1 MSFILGVG
9 EHLLQVSHSSYRSD
23 DFFDDAALI

>member
-1 MSFILGVG
+1 MSCILGVG

-23 DFFDDAALI
+23 DFFEDAALI

>member
-9 EHLLQVSHSSYRSD
+9 EHLLQVTQSSYRSD

>member
-9 EHLLQVSHSSYRSD
+9 EHLLQVTQSDYRSH
-23 DFFDDAALI
+23 DFLEDTAPI